1 MKRDLNLMRDIL
13 LAIEANEGPMYL
25 PLKVDPPR
33 PPGEVALQ
41 VQLLKDVGYIVAEI
55 FPIRNSLDISGAI
68 IRVTNSGYDYLD
80 TVRDPKVWSQT
91 KSVLEK
97 VGGSA
102 ALEVV
107 KDVAAKFMAEMI
119 KPFHWPA
126 ELIPTYRT
134 RAESAAVR
142 RP

>member
-1 MKRDLNLMRDIL
+1 ML
-13 LAIEANEGPMYL
+13 
-25 PLKVDPPR
+25 VS
-33 PPGEVALQ
+33 
-41 VQLLKDVGYIVAEI
+41 IVAEI
-55 FPIRNSLDISGAI
+55 FTIRNSLDISGAI

-107 KDVAAKFMAEMI
+107 KDIAANYGRNDKAFQ
-119 KPFHWPA
+119 WPA
-126 ELIPTYRT
+126 ELIRTYRT
-134 RAESAAVR
+134 GTESAAGGR
-142 RP
+142 Q